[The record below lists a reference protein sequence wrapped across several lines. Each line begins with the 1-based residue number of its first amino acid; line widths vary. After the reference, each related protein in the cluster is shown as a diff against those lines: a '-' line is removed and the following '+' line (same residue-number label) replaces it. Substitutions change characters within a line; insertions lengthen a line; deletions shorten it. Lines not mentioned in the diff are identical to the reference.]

1 MYEYKAKL
9 IRVVDG
15 DTIDAEIDLGFKIY
29 IKERI
34 RFAGIDT
41 PESRTRHKH
50 EKSWGLAAKCRVK
63 DLLEYEKSWGLAAK
77 CRVKDLLEYEDA
89 EFTLTTELQKK
100 GKFGRILGSVILADG
115 TSLSEI
121 LLDEKLAIPYE
132 GGNKDE
138 SRIKYGV
145 KELWEMNFYSTGP
158 GWLDKQS
165 KE

>member
-50 EKSWGLAAKCRVK
+50 
-63 DLLEYEKSWGLAAK
+63 EKSWGLAAK

-145 KELWEMNFYSTGP
+145 KELWEMNFYNTGP

>member
-50 EKSWGLAAKCRVK
+50 
-63 DLLEYEKSWGLAAK
+63 EKSWGLAAK

>member
-15 DTIDAEIDLGFKIY
+15 DTIDAEIDLGFKIF

-63 DLLEYEKSWGLAAK
+63 DLLEYE
-77 CRVKDLLEYEDA
+77 DA

-100 GKFGRILGSVILADG
+100 GKFGRILGTVILADG

-138 SRIKYGV
+138 SRLKYGV
-145 KELWEMNFYSTGP
+145 KELWEMNFYNTGP

-165 KE
+165 EE

>member
-63 DLLEYEKSWGLAAK
+63 DLLGQ
-77 CRVKDLLEYEDA
+77 EDA

-100 GKFGRILGSVILADG
+100 GKFGRILGSVILTDG

-138 SRIKYGV
+138 SRLKYGV
-145 KELWEMNFYSTGP
+145 KELWEMNFYNTGP

-165 KE
+165 EE

>member
-50 EKSWGLAAKCRVK
+50 
-63 DLLEYEKSWGLAAK
+63 EKSWGLAAK

-138 SRIKYGV
+138 SRLKYGV
-145 KELWEMNFYSTGP
+145 KELWEMNFYNTGP

-165 KE
+165 EE

>member
-15 DTIDAEIDLGFKIY
+15 DTIDAEIDLGFKVY

-63 DLLEYEKSWGLAAK
+63 DLLEYE
-77 CRVKDLLEYEDA
+77 DA
-89 EFTLTTELQKK
+89 EFTLTTKLQKK
-100 GKFGRILGSVILADG
+100 GKFGRILGTVILADG

-145 KELWEMNFYSTGP
+145 KELWEMNFYNTGP
-158 GWLDKQS
+158 GWLEKQS
-165 KE
+165 EE

>member
-15 DTIDAEIDLGFKIY
+15 DTIDAEIDLGFKVY

-50 EKSWGLAAKCRVK
+50 EKSWGLAAKR
-63 DLLEYEKSWGLAAK
+63 
-77 CRVKDLLEYEDA
+77 RVKDLLEYEDA

-100 GKFGRILGSVILADG
+100 GKFGRILGTVILADG

-138 SRIKYGV
+138 SRLKYGV

>member
-63 DLLEYEKSWGLAAK
+63 ALLDGENSN
-77 CRVKDLLEYEDA
+77 
-89 EFTLTTELQKK
+89 FILTTELQKK
-100 GKFGRILGSVILADG
+100 GKFGRILGSIVLNDG
-115 TSLSEI
+115 TEISEV
-121 LLDEKLAIPYE
+121 LLAEKLAIPYE

-145 KELWEMNFYSTGP
+145 KELWEMNFYDTGP
-158 GWLDKQS
+158 GWLEKQ
-165 KE
+165 KEE

>member
-15 DTIDAEIDLGFKIY
+15 DTIDAEIDLGFKIF

-63 DLLEYEKSWGLAAK
+63 DLLGQ
-77 CRVKDLLEYEDA
+77 EDA

-100 GKFGRILGSVILADG
+100 GKFGRILGTVILADG

-138 SRIKYGV
+138 SRLKYGV
-145 KELWEMNFYSTGP
+145 KELWEMNFYNTGP

-165 KE
+165 EE

>member
-15 DTIDAEIDLGFKIY
+15 DTIDAEIDLGFKVY

-63 DLLEYEKSWGLAAK
+63 DLLEYG
-77 CRVKDLLEYEDA
+77 DA

-100 GKFGRILGSVILADG
+100 GKFGRILGTVILADG

-145 KELWEMNFYSTGP
+145 KELWEMNFYNTGP
-158 GWLDKQS
+158 GWLEKQS
-165 KE
+165 EE

>member
-15 DTIDAEIDLGFKIY
+15 DTIDAEIDLGFKVY

-50 EKSWGLAAKCRVK
+50 EKSWGLAAKCRVI
-63 DLLEYEKSWGLAAK
+63 DLLES
-77 CRVKDLLEYEDA
+77 KDT

-100 GKFGRILGSVILADG
+100 GKFGRILGTVILADG

-121 LLDEKLAIPYE
+121 LLSEKLAIPYE

-145 KELWEMNFYSTGP
+145 KELWEMNFYDHGP
-158 GWLDKQS
+158 GWLEKQS
-165 KE
+165 EE

>member
-15 DTIDAEIDLGFKIY
+15 DTIDAEIDLGFKIF

-50 EKSWGLAAKCRVK
+50 
-63 DLLEYEKSWGLAAK
+63 EKSWGLAAK

-100 GKFGRILGSVILADG
+100 GKFGRILGSVILTDG

-138 SRIKYGV
+138 SRLKYGV
-145 KELWEMNFYSTGP
+145 KELWEMNFYNTGP

-165 KE
+165 EE

>member
-15 DTIDAEIDLGFKIY
+15 DTIDAEIDLGFKIF

-63 DLLEYEKSWGLAAK
+63 DLLG
-77 CRVKDLLEYEDA
+77 REDA

>member
-15 DTIDAEIDLGFKIY
+15 DTIDAEIDLGFKVY

-63 DLLEYEKSWGLAAK
+63 DLLEYE
-77 CRVKDLLEYEDA
+77 DA

-100 GKFGRILGSVILADG
+100 GKFGRILGTVILADG

-138 SRIKYGV
+138 SRLKYGV
-145 KELWEMNFYSTGP
+145 KELWEMNFYNTGP

-165 KE
+165 EE